1 MEWSNGLKLYPDFTL
16 VVCSNKSSIAEATSG
31 TCVVTTEDFDVV
43 CFVEFKLQSDWV
55 ELFPRKSGRF
65 CMASSNNLRFFL
77 VELICSTASIELL
90 LVPADW
96 SLGMVEWIGNWDMLS
111 LAIIGAAWVGNWLTV
126 HKPAAL
132 SWAVTSFGRYKS
144 RETILLWKFCIQ
156 TKSFHI

>member
-1 MEWSNGLKLYPDFTL
+1 MELKLKPDFTL

-31 TCVVTTEDFDVV
+31 TCEVTTEDFDVV

-55 ELFPRKSGRF
+55 ELFPTKTERF
-65 CMASSNNLRFFL
+65 CMASSNNLRLLL
-77 VELICSTASIELL
+77 VELIRSAAPIELL

-96 SLGMVEWIGNWDMLS
+96 SLRMAEWIGNWDTLS

-126 HKPAAL
+126 HKHVTL

-144 RETILLWKFCIQ
+144 RETIFLWKFCIQ